1 MSKPTLWKFE
11 RETALREVLE
21 ELRRRNAGKQK
32 REYCRYRATSFTR
45 GYVRIEDGAEVD
57 LARAA
62 MIAAQQL
69 DGRVIRFASTDF
81 CVSVDFLLPQTIA
94 PAKGSKIL
102 RRAMS
107 DAYRA
112 KHRGIGDG
120 STRGYLFKSSQ
131 IIETLAPMLGTVL
144 SEFWITHTDEEPGMV
159 GAVALAM
166 GLDDMEDDND
176 ES

>member
-11 RETALREVLE
+11 RDIPLREVLS
-21 ELRRRNAGKQK
+21 ELRRMNAGKQK
-32 REYCRYRATSFTR
+32 QHYCRYRATYFTR
-45 GYVRIEDGAEVD
+45 GYVRIEDVAEVD
-57 LARAA
+57 MAKAA
-62 MIAAQQL
+62 MIAARQI

-81 CVSVDFLLPQTIA
+81 SVSVDFLLPQTVA
-94 PAKGSKIL
+94 LVKASKVL

-107 DAYRA
+107 DAYKA

-120 STRGYLFKSSQ
+120 STRGYLFKSRE

-144 SEFWITHTDEEPGMV
+144 SEFRIVHTDEEPGMI
-159 GAVALAM
+159 GAAALAM
-166 GLDDMEDDND
+166 GLDDTEDDND